1 MRTKNIRNENK
12 KNLILRCSYSS
23 KQINQSTPY
32 RIKTVQLYTC
42 VGLNIGLHMC
52 HNMSRHM
59 VYAKAIAGATYGKDG
74 EYRVMKKSGLSAMTL
89 RDFISLWSGELT
101 GYYGEDFG
109 STYGGLRELSLCP
122 GSYEHVYEP
131 GDKTINDTEFGDTVV
146 FVLADL
152 ATNIDPTW
160 VPPHIRKK
168 MKRAGR
174 LRRNKLRNQW
184 AYENPLNRIHGFL
197 ILKEVTNSQHKQ
209 TTMCID
215 TICSTYF
222 TDKRGIGS
230 DLMMLAKD
238 FSMELGAHDIV
249 LEVANE
255 FSAKGFSD
263 EVEEESEE
271 ETDEESEEETDED
284 SDEEC
289 EETDEEDDTW
299 TPDDDAMSIL
309 SDSLWKKCMRK
320 SADGRNV
327 YYNLDEEY
335 IEAGLW
341 NYFHCAYE
349 TEDETEMWSGTQK
362 NIVSDKN
369 DPKETEYG
377 GYWYRK
383 GKSSQSKLMKFYE
396 MFGFKEDPEVH
407 TDWCV
412 FSEIPYP
419 SMRLS
424 L

>member
-1 MRTKNIRNENK
+1 MGRNMGHH
-12 KNLILRCSYSS
+12 IA
-23 KQINQSTPY
+23 
-32 RIKTVQLYTC
+32 
-42 VGLNIGLHMC
+42 
-52 HNMSRHM
+52 
-59 VYAKAIAGATYGKDG
+59 YAKAIAGATYGEDG

-89 RDFISLWSGELT
+89 RDFISVWSGELT

-109 STYGGLRELSLCP
+109 STYEGLRELSLCP

-131 GDKTINDTEFGDTVV
+131 GDKTINDAEFGDTVV

-152 ATNIDPTW
+152 ATNVDPTW

-168 MKRAGR
+168 MKSAGK

-197 ILKEVTNSQHKQ
+197 IMKEVTNSQHKQ
-209 TTMCID
+209 RTMCID

-255 FSAKGFSD
+255 FSAKGFPD
-263 EVEEESEE
+263 EVEEESDEESDE
-271 ETDEESEEETDED
+271 ETDEESEED
-284 SDEEC
+284 SD
-289 EETDEEDDTW
+289 EETDEEDETW
-299 TPDDDAMSIL
+299 TPDDDVMSIL

-362 NIVSDKN
+362 NTVSDKN

-396 MFGFKEDPEVH
+396 MFGFKEDPKVH